1 MMRPLCELAATVAI
15 GFGTG
20 ALVTATI
27 HGIGPTAQLLHG
39 LVMYLQGAAGEL
51 ARGTL

>member
-27 HGIGPTAQLLHG
+27 HGIVPTAQLLHG
-39 LVMYLQGAAGEL
+39 LVIYLQGAAGL
-51 ARGTL
+51 

>member
-1 MMRPLCELAATVAI
+1 MMRPLCELAAIVAI

-20 ALVTATI
+20 ALVTLTI

-39 LVMYLQGAAGEL
+39 LVMYLQGAAGL
-51 ARGTL
+51 